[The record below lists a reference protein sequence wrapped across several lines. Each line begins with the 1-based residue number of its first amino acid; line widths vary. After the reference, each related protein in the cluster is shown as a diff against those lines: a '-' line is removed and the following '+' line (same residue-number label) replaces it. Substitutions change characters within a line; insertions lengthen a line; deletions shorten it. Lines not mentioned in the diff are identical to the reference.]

1 VEDLKFLSSPCC
13 LLKLE
18 ERTLE
23 DEKQS
28 RGPAA
33 LRRCGEGVNG
43 GRETEKFT
51 DVTKIRTP
59 ELKQCEAT

>member
-1 VEDLKFLSSPCC
+1 VEDLKFLSSSCC
-13 LLKLE
+13 LLKPE
-18 ERTLE
+18 EGTSE

-33 LRRCGEGVNG
+33 VGWCGEGVNV
-43 GRETEKFT
+43 GRGTEKFT